1 MIDNLKSMAVFAIVV
16 EEKSFRG
23 AAARLSLSPSVISH
37 HVSLLEKRLGVALIY
52 RSTRAFSLTDEG
64 KRFYKNA
71 KAMLV
76 SASDGLAEF
85 SESSEQQ
92 LTQLRVAIPEMLS
105 STPLFNVINEF
116 AQNNPGVQLL
126 LTSSDIPTNLV
137 KETIDVAIRI
147 GKLQDS
153 ELKAKKIGEDQL
165 SVVASPSYIKTH
177 KKPKHPDDLSD
188 WTRIRFSPV
197 PLEIE
202 LCKGSS
208 CKSPDWKKVSVV
220 SDSVH
225 VVRQLTLA
233 GIGVAGIPEQ
243 LIQDDLK
250 SGRLKRVLPDWQGPT
265 LDIFVVWHKNVSARS
280 VTRSFINH
288 MSLKR

>member
-23 AAARLSLSPSVISH
+23 AASRLSLSPSVISH
-37 HVSLLEKRLGVALIY
+37 HVSTLEKKLGVALIY

-85 SESSEQQ
+85 SDSTDQQ
-92 LTQLRVAIPEMLS
+92 LTQLRVAIPEMLN
-105 STPLFNVINEF
+105 STPLFCAINEF
-116 AQNNPGVQLL
+116 AQNNSGIQLV
-126 LTSSDIPTNLV
+126 LTSSDTTTNLV

-165 SVVASPSYIKTH
+165 CLVAAPGFLKTQ
-177 KKPKHPDDLSD
+177 KKPKHPDDLSH
-188 WTRIRFSPV
+188 WKRIRFSPV
-197 PLEIE
+197 PLAIE
-202 LCKGSS
+202 LRKGSICS
-208 CKSPDWKKVSVV
+208 SPEWKNISAV

-225 VVRQLTLA
+225 VVHKLALA

-243 LIQDDLK
+243 LIQNDLK
-250 SGRLKRVLPDWQGPT
+250 SGKLRQVLPGWAGPK

-288 MSLKR
+288 MSQ

>member
-23 AAARLSLSPSVISH
+23 AANRLSLSPSVISH
-37 HVSLLEKRLGVALIY
+37 HVSMLEKRLGVALIY

-71 KAMLV
+71 KAMMV

-85 SESSEQQ
+85 VDSTDQQ

-105 STPLFNVINEF
+105 STPLFNSINEF
-116 AQNNPGVQLL
+116 ALKNSGIQLV
-126 LTSSDIPTNLV
+126 LTSSDTTTDLV

-147 GKLQDS
+147 GKLKDS
-153 ELKAKKIGEDQL
+153 DLKAKKIGQDQL
-165 SVVASPSYIKTH
+165 AVVASPTYINSQD
-177 KKPKHPDDLSD
+177 KPKHPNDLSS
-188 WTRIRFSPV
+188 WNRIRFSPV

-202 LCKGSS
+202 LRKGST
-208 CKSPDWKKVSVV
+208 CLSPDWKTISAV

-225 VVRQLTLA
+225 VVRNLALA

-243 LIQDDLK
+243 LIKGDLK
-250 SGRLKRVLPDWQGPT
+250 RGTLRKLLPDWQSPQ
-265 LDIFVVWHKNVSARS
+265 LDIFVVWHKNVSSRS

-288 MSLKR
+288 MSQ